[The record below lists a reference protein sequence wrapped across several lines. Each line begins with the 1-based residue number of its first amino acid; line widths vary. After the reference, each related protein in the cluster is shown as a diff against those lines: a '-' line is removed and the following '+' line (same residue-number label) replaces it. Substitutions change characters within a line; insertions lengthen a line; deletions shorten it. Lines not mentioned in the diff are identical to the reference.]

1 MTCSP
6 PRAPPCPPAGTG
18 EWEWWVGDLRS
29 EQRARPL
36 ACALHTKEKGIEGS
50 DVGSRQSLTTL
61 TLRSSFSERVCPVRW
76 KSGSIH
82 ASLLSRLTPSRVA
95 TLKFIGRRARDRVH
109 PRARP
114 RPEDTSK
121 TRRRPPPACTSST
134 ATAPC
139 RPRERIQSEGK
150 THTKALT
157 ASSNPTTPRRHAG
170 APAASKRPRRGSTG
184 GIPKAASSPELPA
197 ESVHIMACKTNLVSD
212 MRLAMS

>member
-1 MTCSP
+1 MCS
-6 PRAPPCPPAGTG
+6 TFL
-18 EWEWWVGDLRS
+18 EL
-29 EQRARPL
+29 
-36 ACALHTKEKGIEGS
+36 
-50 DVGSRQSLTTL
+50 
-61 TLRSSFSERVCPVRW
+61 VCPVRW
-76 KSGSIH
+76 KSGSSH

-114 RPEDTSK
+114 RPEDTRQ
-121 TRRRPPPACTSST
+121 TRRRTPPACTSST

-157 ASSNPTTPRRHAG
+157 ASSNPTKTRRHAG

-184 GIPKAASSPELPA
+184 GIPKSRIIPRAARQERSHHGVQDKLGLGHALGHVMKPRTFPQVNMHNVGHPA
-197 ESVHIMACKTNLVSD
+197 AVALDVFQVVARLVEPRRAGD
-212 MRLAMS
+212 PQ